1 MPIPPQPPHIQGHI
15 TPKLSLSHRN
25 EGLNINGS
33 HKNGKDTGDIS
44 IVKTDL
50 RRYRDGF
57 LFTPGDVL
65 PRPLAPVV
73 EIAEGGANEAGR
85 ERLMNS
91 LTSAPHALQ
100 YSV

>member
-1 MPIPPQPPHIQGHI
+1 MPIPPQPPHSQGHI
-15 TPKLSLSHRN
+15 TSKLSLSHRN
-25 EGLNINGS
+25 EGLKINGS
-33 HKNGKDTGDIS
+33 HKKEDTGDIS
-44 IVKTDL
+44 TVKTDL
-50 RRYRDGF
+50 HRYRDGF

-73 EIAEGGANEAGR
+73 EIDEGGANEAGR